1 MADPAAKLAAWRAR
15 RAAAASGA
23 TSPVEPQAGG
33 AQRAPAEVAPLP
45 ADPEA
50 QPVSSYARPLRDPP
64 TAPEAVAGAAHGGVA
79 GGLGGTGSAGA
90 GLGVGGEPPGDREAG
105 GGAPGGARGAEP
117 DGARSG
123 EVVDASLLIGDAG
136 TCRSCGAPVRWI
148 RTPNDRSM
156 PLDVDP
162 IEVLADEDLA
172 RARFVPPRADEWRR
186 EPILYRLAELGPDQ
200 EHFERRVV
208 PFGGHRAPEGAALG
222 VPRTNGLRSHFVT
235 CEFSNRHRRN
245 R

>member
-33 AQRAPAEVAPLP
+33 APRAPAEVAPLP
-45 ADPEA
+45 PDREA

-64 TAPEAVAGAAHGGVA
+64 APGAEVLAGAAHGGA
-79 GGLGGTGSAGA
+79 PGGLGGTGSAGA

-105 GGAPGGARGAEP
+105 GREGGGARGAEP
-117 DGARSG
+117 DGARG
-123 EVVDASLLIGDAG
+123 GAADASLELGDAG
-136 TCRSCGAPVRWI
+136 TCRSCGAAVRWI
-148 RTPNDRSM
+148 VTPNDKRM
-156 PLDVDP
+156 PLDVEP
-162 IEVLADEDLA
+162 IEVLTDEDLA
-172 RARFVPPRADEWRR
+172 RARFLPPRADEWRR
-186 EPILYRLAELGPDQ
+186 EPILYRLSELAPDQ

-208 PFGGHRAPEGAALG
+208 PFGGHRAPAGAAPG
-222 VPRTNGLRSHFVT
+222 VPRTKGLRSHFVT
-235 CEFSNRHRRN
+235 CEFANQHRRT